1 MSANHPP
8 IDLDA
13 LQDAIAHQPPIAVA
27 TETAADGSGDAAPR
41 SQRAG
46 VEVPAEPQAIP
57 PVPHLGAEAAAN
69 MTKLAKAAAQDIR
82 QLGQLAFDAGKR
94 VQEECEQM
102 ARDVEENGG
111 TVALHLTGLSQ
122 LLAEVGSSNRDTLR
136 RLLGELPPSML
147 PPTDDGQVAEPLGGM
162 ENAIQ
167 TTPLNKGRGVR
178 IPTWLRG

>member
-1 MSANHPP
+1 MTVSHSPV
-8 IDLDA
+8 DLDA
-13 LQDAIAHQPPIAVA
+13 LQGAIAHQPPAHAI
-27 TETAADGSGDAAPR
+27 ETAADGSGHAAPG
-41 SQRAG
+41 SQRERA
-46 VEVPAEPQAIP
+46 ELPAEPHASP

-69 MTKLAKAAAQDIR
+69 MTKLAKAAAEDIR

-102 ARDVEENGG
+102 ARDVEANGG

-136 RLLGELPPSML
+136 RLVGGLPPSML
-147 PPTDDGQVAEPLGGM
+147 PPADDGQIPEQLGGM
-162 ENAIQ
+162 ENAAQ
-167 TTPLNKGRGVR
+167 AAPLNRGRGVR